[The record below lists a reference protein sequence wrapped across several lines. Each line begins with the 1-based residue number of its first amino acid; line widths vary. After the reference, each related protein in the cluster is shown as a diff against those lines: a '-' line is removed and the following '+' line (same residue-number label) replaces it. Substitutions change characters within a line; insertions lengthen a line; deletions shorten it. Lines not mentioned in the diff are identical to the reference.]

1 MGKIWVRFLFLAT
14 LLLALAGCGSSS
26 SSSDRSSDGSG
37 DNDPDTGNA
46 PITGSQGP
54 GGIWLGEMM
63 TEAGGFYDAAGLITE
78 DGELHIVT
86 ADAEQTVGT
95 IRVSGSN
102 FTATLTAY
110 AADGEVFEQNGKNI
124 IQGSAKGTFV
134 ARKTFAGSASLGGV
148 PASQFLFLYDDLY
161 ERATSLASLSGTYS
175 KSDSTGYTQTYTITS
190 DGSVTGSDTDGCA
203 LNGKLS
209 ILNSNY
215 NLFRIRVTVSNCDD
229 LNGEYS
235 GLAALTDWNGLVDTL
250 IVSATGPTFAIS
262 GFIPRS

>member
-1 MGKIWVRFLFLAT
+1 EDYMCKIWARSLCVAT
-14 LLLALAGCGSSS
+14 LLLALAGCGRSSS
-26 SSSDRSSDGSG
+26 SRDRSSDDGA
-37 DNDPDTGNA
+37 DHNPDDRNT
-46 PITGSQGP
+46 PTTDSQGP
-54 GGIWLGEMM
+54 GGTWHGEMI
-63 TEAGGFYDAAGLITE
+63 TEPGGCDDAAGLITE

-161 ERATSLASLSGTYS
+161 ERATSLASISGTYS
-175 KSDSTGYTQTYTITS
+175 KSDSTGYPQTYTITPN
-190 DGSVTGSDTDGCA
+190 GSVTGSDT
-203 LNGKLS
+203 NG
-209 ILNSNY
+209 
-215 NLFRIRVTVSNCDD
+215 
-229 LNGEYS
+229 
-235 GLAALTDWNGLVDTL
+235 
-250 IVSATGPTFAIS
+250 
-262 GFIPRS
+262 